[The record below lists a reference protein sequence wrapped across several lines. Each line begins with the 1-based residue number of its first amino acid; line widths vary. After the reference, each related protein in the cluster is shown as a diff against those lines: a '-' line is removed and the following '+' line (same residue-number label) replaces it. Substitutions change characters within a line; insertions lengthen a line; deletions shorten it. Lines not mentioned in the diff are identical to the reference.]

1 MVVDKK
7 VFANMLVQAAEYMQA
22 KTEYLSEMDSC
33 FGDGDH
39 GITIGKIAA
48 LIQEKVSQ
56 WEEAQDIK
64 SFLDDLGMAIMEVR
78 GGSAGPLYG
87 TLIGGLGVDLNDG
100 ENTLEAAGGKPMFTG

>member
-39 GITIGKIAA
+39 GSP
-48 LIQEKVSQ
+48 LEK
-56 WEEAQDIK
+56 
-64 SFLDDLGMAIMEVR
+64 LLH
-78 GGSAGPLYG
+78 
-87 TLIGGLGVDLNDG
+87 
-100 ENTLEAAGGKPMFTG
+100 

>member
-1 MVVDKK
+1 MDGGIRMVVDKK

-48 LIQEKVSQ
+48 LI
-56 WEEAQDIK
+56 
-64 SFLDDLGMAIMEVR
+64 
-78 GGSAGPLYG
+78 
-87 TLIGGLGVDLNDG
+87 
-100 ENTLEAAGGKPMFTG
+100 

>member
-1 MVVDKK
+1 MLKFLLVMAGGIRMVVDKK

-48 LIQEKVSQ
+48 LI
-56 WEEAQDIK
+56 
-64 SFLDDLGMAIMEVR
+64 
-78 GGSAGPLYG
+78 
-87 TLIGGLGVDLNDG
+87 
-100 ENTLEAAGGKPMFTG
+100 

>member
-1 MVVDKK
+1 MVLDKK

-22 KTEYLSEMDSC
+22 KTEYLSEIDSR

-56 WEEAQDIK
+56 WKKHRISK
-64 SFLDDLGMAIMEVR
+64 VSWMI
-78 GGSAGPLYG
+78 
-87 TLIGGLGVDLNDG
+87 
-100 ENTLEAAGGKPMFTG
+100 